1 MTCKLQPMHDL
12 VIVER
17 KKEEQK
23 TAGGIVLPDLVD
35 NKPQEGTVIAV
46 GQGRVLMDGKL
57 FPLAVKPGDKIIF
70 NKEAGRTIKVDNEEY
85 FMLFENEILAIVE

>member
-1 MTCKLQPMHDL
+1 MHDL

-23 TAGGIVLPDLVD
+23 TAGGIVLPDVVE

-46 GQGRVLMDGKL
+46 GQGRVLMDGKVV
-57 FPLAVKPGDKIIF
+57 PLAVKPGDKIIF
-70 NKEAGRTIKVDNEEY
+70 NRDAGKMAKVDDEEY